1 MIRGDGTKCVLIVVI
16 GDYIRLTYFH
26 CAPTEVRYTCGEASM
41 QVN

>member
-1 MIRGDGTKCVLIVVI
+1 MIRGDGTKCVSIVVI